1 MNKRV
6 ILSLGLT
13 ALLSSSL
20 SANGMSCDKEDKNF
34 KKSHNEMMKH
44 NRNEGNHLM
53 AYIMKLDL
61 SDEQRKKI
69 DSIVKENMQNSAKLS
84 DAFSDK
90 SFDKDLYIKSL
101 KEKEELRVERKAQ
114 MMQNVY
120 NVLNASQK
128 QELKKII
135 DEQSATKREFS
146 SSRKS

>member
-13 ALLSSSL
+13 VLLSSSL
-20 SANGMSCDKEDKNF
+20 MANGMSCDKEDKNF
-34 KKSHNEMMKH
+34 KKSHSEMMKH
-44 NRNEGNHLM
+44 NRNGGDHLM
-53 AYIMKLDL
+53 TYVMKLDL

-69 DSIVKENMQNSAKLS
+69 DSIIKENMQNSAKLS

-135 DEQSATKREFS
+135 DEQSAAKREFS